1 MKLPDPADLNAYVE
15 TLFGEDYTKTL
26 RSLAMP
32 VNPLRECTPATWA
45 APTHEG
51 AEL

>member
-32 VNPLRECTPATWA
+32 QPVDDDVNTQL
-45 APTHEG
+45 EG
-51 AEL
+51 EAK